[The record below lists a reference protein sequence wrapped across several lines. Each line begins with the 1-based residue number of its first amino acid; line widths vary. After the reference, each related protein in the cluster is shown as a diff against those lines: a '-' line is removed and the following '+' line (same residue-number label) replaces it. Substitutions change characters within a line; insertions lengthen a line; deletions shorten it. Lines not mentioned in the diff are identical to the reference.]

1 MRFLDRIEERKRI
14 ETLLNDSSG
23 GLCCIYGRRRCGK
36 TRLLRECVKG
46 RSNVLYYVADRSDR
60 SAQIARFL
68 KEATTINS
76 AFSAASGRDWGAVL
90 DLWMALAPSGAVLV
104 FDEFPYL
111 VEQDEA
117 LPSIL
122 QRIVDELPDT
132 GKKIVICGSSQRMM
146 QGFVL
151 KASEPLYGRARE
163 ILPIEPLPFGWM
175 KEAFPKW
182 SPWDRFKAYGVW
194 GGVPRYWELQVE
206 ESDLWTAV
214 RRNVCSPL
222 GVLRNEPHFL
232 LLDDVGDVVQA
243 SAVLSFIGGGAHRA
257 SEIAARMSRPLT
269 DMSRPFRRLTELGI
283 VTKDVP
289 FEAESNSKKS
299 FYRISDPFLD
309 FWYTFV
315 QPNWSKPDFLESDDD
330 RVRFDGQYMSY
341 LGGVWE
347 RLVCEMVAAK
357 PLPNMDV
364 RFRNPARW
372 WGVGLDRRPMEIDV
386 VAESTDGNTL
396 LVGEAKLSLTE
407 GEAVGMLRKLEAKAR
422 QLPFADKYSQIV
434 ARLFVAHNPPSGA
447 VSLDWCENRDDTEA

>member
-1 MRFLDRIEERKRI
+1 
-14 ETLLNDSSG
+14 
-23 GLCCIYGRRRCGK
+23 
-36 TRLLRECVKG
+36 
-46 RSNVLYYVADRSDR
+46 
-60 SAQIARFL
+60 
-68 KEATTINS
+68 
-76 AFSAASGRDWGAVL
+76 
-90 DLWMALAPSGAVLV
+90 MALAPSGTILV

-122 QRIVDELPDT
+122 QRIVDELPGT

-151 KASEPLYGRARE
+151 NASEPLYGRARE
-163 ILPIEPLPFGWM
+163 ILPITPLPFGWM

-182 SPWDRFKAYGVW
+182 SAWDRFKAYGVW

-214 RRNVCSPL
+214 HRNVCSPL

-232 LLDDVGDVVQA
+232 LLDDAGDVAQA

-283 VTKDVP
+283 VTKNVP
-289 FEAESNSKKS
+289 FEAEANSKKS

-347 RLVCEMVAAK
+347 RLACEMVAVK

-372 WGVGLDRRPMEIDV
+372 WGVGLDRRPMEIDI

-396 LVGEAKLSLTE
+396 LVGEAKLSITE
-407 GEAVGMLRKLEAKAR
+407 GEAVGILRKLEAKAR
-422 QLPFADKYSQIV
+422 QLPFADKYSQIE
-434 ARLFVAHNPPSGA
+434 ARLFVACNPPAGA